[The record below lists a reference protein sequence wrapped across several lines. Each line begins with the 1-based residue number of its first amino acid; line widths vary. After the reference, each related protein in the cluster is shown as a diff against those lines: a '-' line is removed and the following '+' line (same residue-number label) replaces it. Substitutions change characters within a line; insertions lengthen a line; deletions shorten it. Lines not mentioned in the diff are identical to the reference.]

1 MPHDLRTAESASG
14 AAIVHLSLPFIPAE
28 ACLGRKHGSEQRSL
42 SMEAKRLMQ
51 EPVSVSV

>member
-1 MPHDLRTAESASG
+1 MPHDLRTAEIASG
-14 AAIVHLSLPFIPAE
+14 ATLVHLSLPFIPAE